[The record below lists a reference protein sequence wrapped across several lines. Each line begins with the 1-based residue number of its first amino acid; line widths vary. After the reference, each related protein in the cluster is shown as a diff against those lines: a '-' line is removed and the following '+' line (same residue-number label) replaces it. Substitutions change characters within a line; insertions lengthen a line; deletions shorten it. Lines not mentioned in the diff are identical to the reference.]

1 MSMLVGRQKL
11 RFACQCVSAHESTK
25 SDPWAVVSQKKLLPD
40 GTKEEILNLVARK
53 PKTVAQIAK
62 ELGLSSPTVLIH
74 VRALIE
80 SELLR
85 ESKEMERRY
94 PAERFYEPNFP
105 VVFAEERAEFEPFCQ
120 EIARQIADVFQKRN
134 KQLQQIFSRTEL
146 AKRGWPFADLTQY
159 VYACVQRA
167 AREELERRGTLR
179 PAQEHQNGA
188 AWTFWAE
195 EPNADGDK
203 RKARRS

>member
-1 MSMLVGRQKL
+1 MDNRWTGFIDGKRTTKT
-11 RFACQCVSAHESTK
+11 VS
-25 SDPWAVVSQKKLLPD
+25 
-40 GTKEEILNLVARK
+40 KEEALECKRRIKNFRK
-53 PKTVAQIAK
+53 LQKEIEQLLREALASAPWQIAK

-167 AREELERRGTLR
+167 AREELE
-179 PAQEHQNGA
+179 
-188 AWTFWAE
+188 
-195 EPNADGDK
+195 
-203 RKARRS
+203 KARDLATSARASKWRRLDLLGGGT